1 MAKSGKWQMSANLIA
16 NVASFVSALFIS
28 FYTTPYITK
37 HVGMEAYGLIG
48 LAQNFTNYITIITAS
63 LNSMAS
69 RFIVIQLHKNNDDEA
84 NKYFNS
90 VLIANTLCAVIVI
103 LLSVL
108 MIPNLDHFINVSE
121 GLLPDAKVT
130 FALTF
135 LSFALSLAT
144 SVFGVVYYAKNRL
157 DLGAWRTVES
167 NIVRTILLI
176 ITFLFIGVK
185 IQYTVVISLISTVYT
200 IVFSI
205 YYTRK
210 MLPQIHVSAK
220 NFEWNKVWIMVKA
233 GIWNS
238 ISKLSQI
245 LLNGLDL
252 LITNLFI
259 GGAVLGCVSVTKTF
273 VNLIISLISTISDIY
288 VPKFLK
294 AYAKDKESLN
304 AEFLT
309 STKLLGFCSCVI
321 ISVFLVYCQTFY
333 ELWLPGEDAVLMRN
347 LTYISLASIFVSGPV
362 YSMFSIYTV
371 INKVRPMAVASLVMS
386 VMSTATVFLLLKFT
400 DLGVYA
406 IVGVS
411 SIYGAVKNLTYN
423 MFCLRKYAGINL
435 KKSYGVI
442 LKNIVILLTCMGV
455 NMYIKSFFTITSLV
469 NMVMYIIIAV
479 AVSTIIFFLL
489 GIGYN
494 DKKEIFRLV
503 AQKVKRGGNQ

>member
-1 MAKSGKWQMSANLIA
+1 MAKSSKWQMSTNLIA
-16 NVASFVSALFIS
+16 NIVSFVSALFIS

-48 LAQNFTNYITIITAS
+48 LAQNFTNYVTIITAS

-84 NKYFNS
+84 NKFFNS
-90 VLIANTLCAVIVI
+90 ALIANTLCALIVI
-103 LLSVL
+103 LLSVI
-108 MIPNLDHFINVSE
+108 MIPNLNHFINVSE
-121 GLLPDAKVT
+121 HLLPDAKAT

-135 LSFALSLAT
+135 FSFALSLAT
-144 SVFGVVYYAKNRL
+144 SVFGVVYFAKNRI

-167 NIVRTILLI
+167 NIIRSVLLV
-176 ITFLFIGVK
+176 ITFVFIGVK
-185 IQYTVVISLISTVYT
+185 IQYTVAVTLISTVYT
-200 IVFSI
+200 ILFSV
-205 YYTRK
+205 YYTYK
-210 MLPQIHVSAK
+210 LLPQINVSVS
-220 NFEWNKVWIMVKA
+220 NFHWNKVWTMVKA

-238 ISKLSQI
+238 IGKLSHI

-273 VNLIISLISTISDIY
+273 VNLIISLISTISDVY

-304 AEFLT
+304 TEFLA

-362 YSMFSIYTV
+362 YAMFSIYTV
-371 INKVRPMAVASLVMS
+371 INRVRPQAVATLITS
-386 VMSTATVFLLLKFT
+386 VISTGTVFLLLKFT

-411 SIYGAVKNLTYN
+411 AILGAVKNLTYN
-423 MFCLRKYAGINL
+423 MFYLRKYAGINL
-435 KKSYGVI
+435 KRSYVII
-442 LKNIVILLTCMGV
+442 LKNIMIALICTVI
-455 NMYIKSFFTITSLV
+455 NMCIKSFISITSLV
-469 NMVMYIIIAV
+469 ELAACIMV
-479 AVSTIIFFLL
+479 AVLVSAIVFFVL
-489 GIGYN
+489 GIGY
-494 DKKEIFRLV
+494 DEKKAMLKFAATKLKLR
-503 AQKVKRGGNQ
+503 

>member
-1 MAKSGKWQMSANLIA
+1 MAKSSKWQMSANLIA
-16 NVASFVSALFIS
+16 NVVSFVSALFIS

-48 LAQNFTNYITIITAS
+48 LAQNFTNYVTIITAS

-69 RFIVIQLHKNNDDEA
+69 RFIVIELHKNNDDEA
-84 NKYFNS
+84 NKFFNS
-90 VLIANTLCAVIVI
+90 ALIANTLCALVVI

-108 MIPNLDHFINVSE
+108 MIPNLDQIINVSE
-121 GLLPDAKVT
+121 HLLPDAKAT

-135 LSFALSLAT
+135 LSFSFTLAT

-167 NIVRTILLI
+167 NIIRTILLVL
-176 ITFLFIGVK
+176 TFLFIGVK
-185 IQYTVVISLISTVYT
+185 IQYTVVVTLISTAYT
-200 IVFSI
+200 TLFSI

-210 MLPQIHVSAK
+210 KLPQIKVSTK
-220 NFEWNKVWIMVKA
+220 NFEWIKVWTMVKA

-238 ISKLSQI
+238 INKLSQI

-259 GGAVLGCVSVTKTF
+259 GGAILGCVSVTKTF
-273 VNLIISLISTISDIY
+273 VSLIISLISTISD
-288 VPKFLK
+288 VFMPKFLK

-304 AEFLT
+304 NEFLG

-321 ISVFLVYCQTFY
+321 ISVFLVYCETFY

-386 VMSTATVFLLLKFT
+386 AMSTATVFVLLKYT
-400 DLGVYA
+400 DFGVYA

-411 SIYGAVKNLTYN
+411 AIYGAVKNLTYN
-423 MFCLRKYAGINL
+423 MFCLKKYAGISL
-435 KKSYGVI
+435 KKSYSII
-442 LKNIVILLTCMGV
+442 LKDIVIVLICIAV
-455 NMYIKSFFTITSLV
+455 NVYIKSFFTITSLV
-469 NMVMYIIIAV
+469 TMAMYIVIAV
-479 AVSTIIFFLL
+479 IISATIFFLL
-489 GIGYN
+489 GISN
-494 DKKEIFRLV
+494 QDKKALLEFVKTR
-503 AQKVKRGGNQ
+503 VKRGGNQ

>member
-1 MAKSGKWQMSANLIA
+1 MAKSSKWQMSANLIA
-16 NVASFVSALFIS
+16 NVASFISALFIS

-48 LAQNFTNYITIITAS
+48 LAQNFTSYVTIITAS

-69 RFIVIQLHKNNDDEA
+69 RFIVIELHKKNYDEA
-84 NKYFNS
+84 NKFFNS
-90 VLIANTLCAVIVI
+90 VLMANTLCALMVI
-103 LLSVL
+103 LISVF
-108 MIPNLDHFINVSE
+108 MIPNLNHFINVSSH
-121 GLLPDAKVT
+121 LIPDAKVT

-135 LSFALSLAT
+135 LSFAISLAT
-144 SVFGVVYYAKNRL
+144 SVFSVVYYAKNRL

-167 NIVRTILLI
+167 NIIRSILLVV
-176 ITFLFIGVK
+176 TFVFIGVK
-185 IQYTVVISLISTVYT
+185 IQYTVIVTIISTAYT
-200 IVFSI
+200 ILFSI

-210 MLPQIHVSAK
+210 LLPQINVSVK
-220 NFEWNKVWIMVKA
+220 NFEWNKVWTMVKA

-238 ISKLSQI
+238 ISKLSNI

-259 GGAVLGCVSVTKTF
+259 GGAILGCVSVTKTF
-273 VNLIISLISTISDIY
+273 VNLIISLIATISDVY

-304 AEFLT
+304 AEFLA

-371 INKVRPMAVASLVMS
+371 INKVRPMAVASLIMS

-400 DLGVYA
+400 DFGVYA

-442 LKNIVILLTCMGV
+442 LKNIAIVLICMAV
-455 NMYIKSFFTITSLV
+455 NGYVKSFFTITSIV
-469 NMVMYIIIAV
+469 NMAMYIVIAV
-479 AVSTIIFFLL
+479 AISATIFFLL
-489 GIGYN
+489 GIGN
-494 DKKEIFRLV
+494 KDKKALFEL
-503 AQKVKRGGNQ
+503 AKTKLKRGGN